1 MIIFHSLAASH
12 KILIYL
18 FSKIATKGNSVSCS
32 NTPQVRPRNGKGISL
47 HNSSRFGREQ
57 KQETHKNSNV
67 ILPSPT
73 RSEEHQYDI
82 PFSHLSQLNS
92 ALQNQDRDV
101 LNPEYDEMIVNDS
114 NNHVNRGSTA
124 VLLPSSS
131 NKTNKTSWNKFATGD
146 NDRLRRENNSPG
158 PNVNTSGMLWG
169 GNTLLQPRLVSGET
183 GGTQLLVKHDN
194 GVGTRW
200 SGSERSID
208 TSVYSGIILMIFQ

>member
-1 MIIFHSLAASH
+1 MND
-12 KILIYL
+12 L

-47 HNSSRFGREQ
+47 HNSNRFGRQQ
-57 KQETHKNSNV
+57 KQETHKNSNI

-82 PFSHLSQLNS
+82 PFSHLSPLNS

-131 NKTNKTSWNKFATGD
+131 NKPNKSSWNKFATGD

-183 GGTQLLVKHDN
+183 GGTPLLAKHDN

-208 TSVYSGIILMIFQ
+208 TSVYSGIILMTFL